1 MRVLVTGGT
10 GFIGYHL
17 VNALLQSDH
26 EVTCLIRET
35 SNTRWLDSLGDPK
48 YVYGELRDPE
58 SLAPAVEDKDWI
70 IHLAGIV
77 TGVNRKH
84 YIEVNQGG
92 TRNLIQAAASQNP
105 GLKKFV
111 LVSSQ
116 SAGGP
121 TTPSRP
127 KTEEMPDNPV
137 THYGESK
144 LLAEQTVL
152 DYAKTLPV
160 SIVRPPVVY
169 GPLDVGVQIFF
180 QLVAR
185 GWQAKF
191 TGPDFYLSLIYV
203 EDLVEAL
210 LQVAAH
216 TRATGERFYVSD
228 NVHYSMTEI
237 QDTIADVMDIST
249 RTFPLPR
256 KLLYVP
262 ALVSEC
268 FIKLLRKPSFLN
280 YQKIKEMTQPAWLCS
295 AEKLQARTGFQPQYT
310 LSTGARKT
318 VDWYKAHGW
327 I

>member
-17 VNALLQSDH
+17 VNTLLQLNH

-35 SNTRWLDSLGDPK
+35 SNIRWLESLGDPE
-48 YVYGELRDPE
+48 YVYGELRNPD
-58 SLAPAVEDKDWI
+58 SLTAAVEQKDWI
-70 IHLAGIV
+70 FHLAGIV
-77 TGVNRKH
+77 TGVNRAH

-92 TRNLIQAAASQNP
+92 TRNLIQATARQNS
-105 GLKKFV
+105 GLQKFV
-111 LVSSQ
+111 FVSSQ

-127 KTEEMPDNPV
+127 KTEDMPDKPV

-144 LLAEQTVL
+144 LLAEETVL
-152 DYAKTLPV
+152 EYANTIPV
-160 SIVRPPVVY
+160 SIVRPPVAY

-185 GWQAKF
+185 GWQVKF
-191 TGPDFYLSLIYV
+191 TGPEFYLSLIYV

-228 NVHYSMTEI
+228 NVRYSMTEI
-237 QDTIADVMDIST
+237 QDTIAQVMEIST
-249 RTFPLPR
+249 HTVPLPR

-262 ALVSEC
+262 AVISEC

-295 AEKLQARTGFQPQYT
+295 AEKLQRRTGFQPQYT
-310 LSTGARKT
+310 LSSGARKT
-318 VDWYKAHGW
+318 VDWYRTHGW